1 MLATDLCLSW
11 SKVKDFYENSCIRIL
26 LRILL
31 LALLFLSSY
40 DINHN
45 YIIHNNLKRNK
56 YLRLMLV
63 AIKIAGDY
71 NRWR

>member
-1 MLATDLCLSW
+1 MLAIDLCLSW
-11 SKVKDFYENSCIRIL
+11 NKVLNFYENSCIRIL

-31 LALLFLSSY
+31 LTVLFLSN

-56 YLRLMLV
+56 YLRMILV